1 MNTEKKPPLLTLTG
15 IMLLIAVIIGG
26 IIAYLQYG

>member
-1 MNTEKKPPLLTLTG
+1 MESGKKPPLLTLTG

-26 IIAYLQYG
+26 IIIYLQF